1 MPAIARRDD
10 RGVPHCSDY
19 TIATGSDDV
28 YVNGRPVA
36 REGDLSTAHQLP
48 GSPCPTHV
56 SVINSGSGSVYVNG
70 RPVARVDDTLSACTR
85 IAQGSPDVN
94 CG

>member
-1 MPAIARRDD
+1 MPAIARQDD
-10 RGVPHCSDY
+10 AGVPHCSGY

-36 REGDLSTAHQLP
+36 REGDFSTAHQLP
-48 GSPCPTHV
+48 GTPCPTHV
-56 SVINSGSGSVYVNG
+56 STISSGSLTVRVNG
-70 RPVARVDDTLSACTR
+70 RAVARVDDTLSGCTR
-85 IAQGSPDVN
+85 IAQGSPNVN